1 MNKLPEQLHLNVQ
14 LDDSI
19 SLDKFIDCDSTK
31 DFLKILKNSTSDQ
44 SISSFYLIWGDKGRG
59 KSYVMQGLHRKYIE
73 DSKTTFHFSFK
84 DKRVNSP
91 EILMNLSSLE
101 ALFIE
106 DFELME
112 DSEDSEDWEKAIFNL
127 INECYMSGTRI
138 YLSSTTVTKDLRI
151 RLTDLAS
158 RLSSFTAIEIPEI
171 TEEEKIEA
179 LIQSSKRKGF
189 VLDEKTVKYI
199 VSYTSRN
206 LSDLLKL
213 LNELDS
219 FSLQKKRK
227 ISPSLVREM
236 VSTK

>member
-1 MNKLPEQLHLNVQ
+1 MRKKYLVHGIKRR
-14 LDDSI
+14 S
-19 SLDKFIDCDSTK
+19 ST
-31 DFLKILKNSTSDQ
+31 
-44 SISSFYLIWGDKGRG
+44 ISSPRIDHLRNTKNFYLHYGD
-59 KSYVMQGLHRKYIE
+59 LA
-73 DSKTTFHFSFK
+73 DF
-84 DKRVNSP
+84 NS
-91 EILMNLSSLE
+91 L
-101 ALFIE
+101 
-106 DFELME
+106 
-112 DSEDSEDWEKAIFNL
+112 FNL

-138 YLSSTTVTKDLRI
+138 YLSSTSVTKDLRI

-189 VLDEKTVKYI
+189 VLDKKTVQYI

-227 ISPSLVREM
+227 ISPALVREM

>member
-19 SLDKFIDCDSTK
+19 SLDKFIDCSSTE
-31 DFLKILKNSTSDQ
+31 DFLKILKNSTLDQ
-44 SISSFYLIWGDKGRG
+44 SISSFYLIWGDQGRG

-73 DSKTTFHFSFK
+73 DCKTTFQFSFK
-84 DKRVNSP
+84 DNGVNSP

-106 DFELME
+106 DFESME
-112 DSEDSEDWEKAIFNL
+112 SSDHWEKAMFNL
-127 INECYMSGTRI
+127 INECYLSGTRI
-138 YLSSTTVTKDLRI
+138 YLSSNKVTKDLSI
-151 RLTDLAS
+151 RLGDLAS

-179 LIQSSKRKGF
+179 LIQSSKRKGL

-199 VSYTSRN
+199 LSYTSRN

-219 FSLQKKRK
+219 FSLQKKKK

-236 VSTK
+236 VSSK

>member
-1 MNKLPEQLHLNVQ
+1 
-14 LDDSI
+14 
-19 SLDKFIDCDSTK
+19 
-31 DFLKILKNSTSDQ
+31 
-44 SISSFYLIWGDKGRG
+44 
-59 KSYVMQGLHRKYIE
+59 
-73 DSKTTFHFSFK
+73 
-84 DKRVNSP
+84 
-91 EILMNLSSLE
+91 MNLASLE

-106 DFELME
+106 DYELM
-112 DSEDSEDWEKAIFNL
+112 EDSEDWEKAMFNL

-138 YLSSTTVTKDLRI
+138 YLSSTTVPKDLRI

-158 RLSSFTAIEIPEI
+158 RLLSFTAIEIPEI